1 MPVSTLRSL
10 LLVGAAL
17 FGAAAL
23 AVAQEPP
30 PKPPP
35 GVPPPIVTDTS
46 DLTARFLEAG
56 DLERTILTPVPRPGA
71 LGLLPIGGRIV
82 INRDS
87 VEWSPAA
94 TLGELLQRVP
104 GVYLARGYWLGTPEA
119 LMYRGQVGSG
129 VEYVLDGV
137 PYLPVGDDSTA
148 IDPSLLPLSF
158 FDQIEVERQP
168 AGLRV
173 HLLTRRHDRAAPR
186 SRIAIGTG
194 DLEASRYQGS
204 LEKRFP
210 SGVGFSGAFDFLS
223 VGGLRDNRINDYQN
237 TNAWIQGSWVRSE
250 RSGLLAQ
257 YFLSNPIRRA
267 SFGPASNT
275 TDTLARPLEESR
287 RDLQVRGYLRQRGDG
302 LGASL
307 DVIFS
312 RTTWAFK
319 DSIVVR
325 DTLAPVDGALN
336 QVGVIAGYRTGISSS
351 SVSAFRRSDWTTLDV
366 LGRAGVTPDAR
377 VALAGEVG
385 YRRHAGDRTSEWVLA
400 SGSLALPLGLRAT
413 GSWKVGNVV
422 DLPMLAD
429 DTVRKVD
436 DRSVMLSW
444 DTPKWGMEAGYAR
457 TSAATPAPSW
467 VFPSLG
473 VVGRIGTA
481 EWVTGHLR
489 LAPNNW
495 FTLDGWHSLARGGA
509 QVEGQPPAH
518 TMATAAIRSKFLR
531 VYPSGF
537 FELKAAGTLEKFGT
551 GTVGRTI
558 DGEPVE
564 LPGATFLRVQFQIQF
579 GGLTAYWDRQ
589 NFLSSDLARAPGIP
603 SLPAA
608 NVFGIRW
615 VFWN

>member
-1 MPVSTLRSL
+1 VPVSSLRT
-10 LLVGAAL
+10 LLVLSAAL
-17 FGAAAL
+17 LGSAPHL
-23 AVAQEPP
+23 MAQQPP
-30 PKPPP
+30 VKPPP
-35 GVPPPIVTDTS
+35 ITADTS

-56 DLERTILTPVPRPGA
+56 DLERTLLTPVPRPGA

-94 TLGELLQRVP
+94 TLGELLQQVP
-104 GVYLARGYWLGTPEA
+104 GVYLARGYWIGTPEA
-119 LMYRGQVGSG
+119 LLYRGQVGSG
-129 VEYVLDGV
+129 VEYLLDGV

-148 IDPSLLPLSF
+148 IDPSLLPVSF

-168 AGLRV
+168 AGLRI

-186 SRIAIGTG
+186 SRVAIGTG

-210 SGVGFSGAFDFLS
+210 SGIGFSGAFDFLS
-223 VGGLRDNRINDYQN
+223 VGALRNNRLNDYQN
-237 TNAWIQGSWVRSE
+237 TNAWLQGSWVRSE
-250 RSGLLAQ
+250 RSGVLLQ

-267 SFGPASNT
+267 SFGPASNL

-287 RDLQVRGYLRQRGDG
+287 RDLHLRGYLRQRRDG

-307 DVIFS
+307 DLIFS

-325 DTLAPVDGALN
+325 DSLAPLEGTLN
-336 QVGVIAGYRTGISSS
+336 QVGIIAGYRTGVASS
-351 SVSAFRRSDWTTLDV
+351 SVSAFRRSDWTTLDL
-366 LGRAGVTPDAR
+366 LGRTGFTPDPR
-377 VALAGEVG
+377 VAVAAEAG
-385 YRRHAGDRTSEWVLA
+385 YRRHAGDRSSEWFLA
-400 SGSLALPLGLRAT
+400 SGSVELPLGLRAS

-422 DLPMLAD
+422 DLPMLAAD
-429 DTVRKVD
+429 PVRKVD
-436 DRSVMLSW
+436 DRSVMLGW
-444 DTPKWGMEAGYAR
+444 ETPRWGMEAGYAR

-473 VVGRIGTA
+473 VVGRSGTA
-481 EWVTGHLR
+481 EWLTGHLR

-495 FTLDGWHSLARGGA
+495 FTLDGWHSAARGGT
-509 QVEGQPPAH
+509 QVEGQPPSH

-564 LPGATFLRVQFQIQF
+564 LPGATFLRVQFQMQF
-579 GGLTAYWDRQ
+579 GGLIAYWDRQ
-589 NFLSSDLARAPGIP
+589 NFLSSTAARTPGIP